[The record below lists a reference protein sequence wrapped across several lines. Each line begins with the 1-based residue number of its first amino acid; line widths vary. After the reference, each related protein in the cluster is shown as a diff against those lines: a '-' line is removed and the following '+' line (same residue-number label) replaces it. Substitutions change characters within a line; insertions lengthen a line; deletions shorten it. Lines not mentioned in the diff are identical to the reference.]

1 MVLFC
6 YSYSM
11 KHTSKKYSLL
21 LCRLG
26 VIGLLA
32 VFVGAVNA
40 IQIWWKTVE
49 IPSSIQH
56 HTSRLHSLFVW
67 NGSTSAWL
75 IATEDRLN
83 ISNGLILG
91 DGSSDSSKTT
101 IAWGL
106 TNKIWSNSS
115 NSWIAWWQ
123 NNELSGTNSVIG
135 WWIGNKIGEGDGFA
149 NKAVIAWGE
158 GNQILPPTSNTITD
172 PSVVVWWYD
181 NKSQNWWTVLWGAGN
196 TAKWINNLVLWQNA
210 EGGNWSFAWNWKAE
224 QFSAYIWAENWILIG
239 TNEHKD
245 GINLVINWAMKIW
258 WDNTAA
264 AVAWEMRV
272 VNGCFYA
279 YDWEY
284 RHVITQ
290 SAAEDN
296 CDDFEN
302 ISKPCLFGNVCL
314 DTWDKAMAYP
324 QRVASN
330 CGTPQEVV
338 CEADW
343 KVRKAGSSLDWYA
356 YCYEDDSANREYGTI
371 TIWDITI
378 MDRNLWA
385 TSNNINSSDSYG
397 YKYQRWNNHWFLDS
411 DTPTVT
417 TAWLAWNSSYDNHGY
432 YSANWINWTS
442 HDKDVWSDSS
452 HHNWLRWWAS
462 DSSSNNWWLDAIST
476 TAINRQWPCPSGW
489 HIPSAWERF
498 KLLEYWA
505 ADYTSNQW
513 YYMSNQWW
521 SVSLSTRRFTSNSA
535 ARAAFQAYFKLPFA
549 GYRGDSDAS
558 LNYQGSRAGYWSSS
572 PFGTSNP
579 NGAVDMYFSSSNVY
593 ADDGSYRAS
602 GFPIRCF
609 KNK

>member
-6 YSYSM
+6 YLCSM

-21 LCRLG
+21 LCWLG

-32 VFVGAVNA
+32 VFVGTVNA

-67 NGSTSAWL
+67 NGWL

-83 ISNGLILG
+83 ISNWLILG
-91 DGSSDSSKTT
+91 NGSSNSSKTT

-123 NNELSGTNSVIG
+123 NNEVSGSNSVIG
-135 WWIGNKIGEGDGFA
+135 WGIGNKIGEWDGFA

-158 GNQILPPTSNTITD
+158 GNQILPPTTDVITD
-172 PSVVVWWYD
+172 PSVVVWWYA
-181 NKSQNWWTVLWGAGN
+181 NKSQNWWTVLGGAGN
-196 TAKWINNLVLWQNA
+196 TAKWANNLVLWQNA
-210 EGGNWSFAWNWKAE
+210 KWDNWSFAWNWEAK

-239 TNEHKD
+239 TNERKD

-302 ISKPCLFGNVCL
+302 ISKQCLFGNVWL
-314 DTWDKAMAYP
+314 ETWDKAEAYP
-324 QRVASN
+324 ERVASN

-338 CEADW
+338 CGADW
-343 KVRKAGSSLDWYA
+343 KLRKTGSTSTERYA
-356 YCYEDDSANREYGTI
+356 YCYDSRSSWSYGTI

-385 TSNNINSSDSYG
+385 ISNNINSSDSYG
-397 YKYQRWNNHWFLDS
+397 YKYQRWNNYWFLDS

-417 TAWLAWNSSYDNHGY
+417 TAWLTWNSSYDNHGY
-432 YSANWINWTS
+432 YSTERINWAS
-442 HDKDVWSDSS
+442 HYNDVWYGE
-452 HHNWLRWWAS
+452 HENHRWLRWWAS
-462 DSSSNNWWLDAIST
+462 DWSSNNRWLDTISS

-489 HIPSAWERF
+489 HVPSAWEWS

-513 YYMSNQWW
+513 W
-521 SVSLSTRRFTSNSA
+521 SVSIKTDNLKYFESNST
-535 ARAAFQAYFKLPFA
+535 AREAFQTYFKLPFA
-549 GYRGDSDAS
+549 GTRGANGDIGSA
-558 LNYQGSRAGYWSSS
+558 QGAIGYYWSSS
-572 PFGTSNP
+572 P
-579 NGAVDMYFSSSNVY
+579 YSSSHTN
-593 ADDGSYRAS
+593 GSYMLYLNSSSVDAHNDGYRSS
-602 GFPIRCF
+602 GFSVRCF